1 MTTAITNGKKRGL
14 ETLADSQG
22 VIAALAIDRR
32 GALRS
37 LFAKAMGVEPA
48 RWPAELLVTFKEAAS
63 RILTPHASAILL
75 DPEYGC
81 LRRSRGRNPQNYC
94 WPTSKPATT
103 NKCGDAC
110 RDCYWDGRLSAW
122 WKPEQTA

>member
-1 MTTAITNGKKRGL
+1 MTTVITNEKKRGL
-14 ETLADSQG
+14 EALADSQG
-22 VIAALAIDRR
+22 VIAALAIDQR

-37 LFAKAMGVEPA
+37 LFAKAMGAEPA
-48 RWPAELLVTFKEAAS
+48 RLPAEPLVTFKEAAS

-75 DPEYGC
+75 DPEYG
-81 LRRSRGRNPQNYC
+81 LPAAKQRANPQGYC

-110 RDCYWDGRLSAW
+110 RDCCRDGRLSAW